1 MKKRKYI
8 VPACI
13 VLDMEEEGM
22 LAVSQE
28 KSDGSIGGDAK
39 SGDPDQDL
47 DAVGGWGNGYNVW
60 DE

>member
-28 KSDGSIGGDAK
+28 KSDGSIR
-39 SGDPDQDL
+39 
-47 DAVGGWGNGYNVW
+47 WRR
-60 DE
+60 

>member
-13 VLDMEEEGM
+13 VLDMEEEEM
-22 LAVSQE
+22 LALSQDN
-28 KSDGSIGGDAK
+28 SDGSIGGDIK
-39 SGDPDQDL
+39 PGDPDQDL
-47 DAVGGWGNGYNVW
+47 ESIGGWGSGYNVW